1 MIPVQHVKRKTRNM
15 PKTENGV
22 LVYFDES
29 KKKLNN
35 DYEKTVI

>member
-1 MIPVQHVKRKTRNM
+1 M

-22 LVYFDES
+22 QVYFDES

-35 DYEKTVI
+35 GYEKKL